1 MHNEEERKE
10 PSAPQRQS
18 PGGSRKPEEA
28 KEPAGF
34 FSTPITGNDREKCAL
49 IVNAVEE
56 RMLGMNYAGGMEE
69 TSDSLNKNYTRY
81 IQALDRMGKS
91 MKFESVLLGMA
102 HPYEGANPFESETR
116 AKAEKRY
123 QVYELLGKKI
133 DAISKVVEGR
143 AARAEGRLVVHL
155 ST

>member
-1 MHNEEERKE
+1 
-10 PSAPQRQS
+10 
-18 PGGSRKPEEA
+18 
-28 KEPAGF
+28 
-34 FSTPITGNDREKCAL
+34 
-49 IVNAVEE
+49 
-56 RMLGMNYAGGMEE
+56 MLGMNYAGGMEE

-123 QVYELLGKKI
+123 QVYELLGKKL
-133 DAISKVVEGR
+133 DAVSKVVEGR